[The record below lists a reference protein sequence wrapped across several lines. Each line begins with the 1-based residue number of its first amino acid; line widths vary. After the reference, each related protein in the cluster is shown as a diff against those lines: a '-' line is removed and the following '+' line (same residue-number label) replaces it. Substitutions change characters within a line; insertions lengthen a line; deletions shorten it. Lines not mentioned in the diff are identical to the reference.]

1 MGEERKT
8 HGWSCGRPG
17 SDTAQL
23 AVEINGAQF
32 EQLALVQVLQPYLV
46 LPSDCVRVFASSSW

>member
-1 MGEERKT
+1 
-8 HGWSCGRPG
+8 
-17 SDTAQL
+17 L

-46 LPSDCVRVFASSSW
+46 LPSDCVRVFASFSREDLDEQ